1 MNRTT
6 TTTTTTRPTLS
17 IVEIARETV
26 ADFALGVLPILLPLG
41 GLVVLFVAPLY
52 LLARSVGAL

>member
-1 MNRTT
+1 MNTNR
-6 TTTTTTRPTLS
+6 TTTTTRPTLS

-26 ADFALGVLPILLPLG
+26 ADFALGVLPILLPLA